1 MQERSHIP
9 DMERRTFL
17 RSLAAAM
24 TAPALPVGAMAQPS
38 LSPGL
43 YARAVS
49 FASGGAYFSEK
60 FLASS
65 LGVNQQIGTQLI
77 AKLKANGMI
86 AEMGKTGLMSFKGI
100 HAKHA
105 LMTAQAIK
113 APLQQ
118 QRPAL
123 EQLRNLE
130 ADFPNWDQAP
140 DLRVDI
146 SCDCSDQDVTED
158 DADHPQLH

>member
-1 MQERSHIP
+1 
-9 DMERRTFL
+9 MERRTFL

-24 TAPALPVGAMAQPS
+24 ATPALPVGAMAQPS

-60 FLASS
+60 FLSSS
-65 LGVNQQIGTQLI
+65 LGVSQQMGTQLL
-77 AKLKANGMI
+77 AKLKPDGMI

-105 LMTAQAIK
+105 LMTAQALK
-113 APLQQ
+113 APPQP
-118 QRPAL
+118 QRPTL
-123 EQLRNLE
+123 EQLQNLE
-130 ADFPNWDQAP
+130 PDFPNWDQAP
-140 DLRVDI
+140 DLSGDI
-146 SCDCSDQDVTED
+146 SCDCLAEDVAVDDSDQPPI
-158 DADHPQLH
+158 H